1 MSPPTLS
8 RRNFLAL
15 IGSSA
20 AVTCLDRRAYS
31 AEPAALPQP
40 DWRTLE
46 CASTDGTVI
55 KYRIMGTRGTP
66 LVIVHGGASSAQ
78 SYYATARL
86 LAEKHRI
93 FLIERRNY
101 GFSEDSRTPT
111 SYQREGED
119 VHAVIKAIGENCYLF
134 GHSGGALVSMCAALD
149 ATNLRKVML
158 YEPPLLASGKR
169 MEPIVDHYRKL
180 AAAGDLRTA
189 LANSFNQVTGSP
201 MESAYK
207 TADRIVGMPAPLR
220 HRLLFALE
228 CEMQS
233 LLQLDPNPEAWT
245 RMAQPIV
252 LLTGDQSVEQ
262 PLRASIA
269 ALHRHLHGSKVV
281 TLNGQGHIANALA
294 PQMLA
299 NALRA
304 ELA

>member
-1 MSPPTLS
+1 MSHPTLS
-8 RRNFLAL
+8 RRSFLAL

-20 AVTCLDRRAYS
+20 AVTCLDRRAYA
-31 AEPAALPQP
+31 AEPAALPQH
-40 DWRTLE
+40 DWQTHE
-46 CASTDGTVI
+46 CASADGTVI
-55 KYRIMGTRGTP
+55 RYRIMGARGTP

-86 LAEKHRI
+86 LAEEHRI
-93 FLIERRNY
+93 FLMERRNY
-101 GFSEDSRTPT
+101 GVSENSRTPT

-158 YEPPLLASGKR
+158 YEPPLLAAGKR
-169 MEPIVDHYRKL
+169 MEPIVAHYRKL
-180 AAAGDLRTA
+180 SAAGDLRTA
-189 LANSFNQVTGSP
+189 LADSFNQVTGSP
-201 MESAYK
+201 IESTYK
-207 TADRIVGMPAPLR
+207 TADRILGMPAPLR
-220 HRLLFALE
+220 DRLLFALE
-228 CEMQS
+228 CEMKS
-233 LLQLDPNPEAWT
+233 LLQLDPNPGAWT
-245 RMAQPIV
+245 GMAQPLV

-262 PLRASIA
+262 PLRASVV

-281 TLNGQGHIANALA
+281 TLSGQGHIANALA

-299 NALRA
+299 GALRA